1 MGKKLQIL
9 NKGAIEND
17 GFWRPPEGSEP
28 FKKKVIYNK
37 KKSKSQRKK
46 ERRDKKRKFG
56 SSKYKDFYLSDEW
69 RKLRYRVIRKYKAT
83 CMACGRNYRTHKVI
97 IHVDHIKPRS
107 KYPHLALV
115 FENMQVLCEDCNL
128 GKGNTDEI
136 DWRPDEYE
144 ELKIALEAK
153 KWI

>member
-1 MGKKLQIL
+1 MGKYDNL
-9 NKGAIEND
+9 G
-17 GFWRPPEGSEP
+17 GFWKPKEYEKPSYLR
-28 FKKKVIYNK
+28 KKKPIRK
-37 KKSKSQRKK
+37 TKSQRKK
-46 ERRDKKRKFG
+46 DKRLAKKRLNK
-56 SSKYKDFYLSDEW
+56 SQDFYSSDEW

-83 CMACGRNYRTHKVI
+83 CMACGRNYRTHKVV

-128 GKGNTDEI
+128 GKGNTDSI

-144 ELKIALEAK
+144 ELRIALKAK
-153 KWI
+153 ELF